1 MNAEKKSTNIWG
13 GVSYKLPSPYLR
25 VREGKTEATGDK
37 KARFIEAAGDG
48 PAYKIGND
56 KRKRFYHLNVYG
68 KEGNEPPHSYLKI
81 KEWAVKK
88 DEKKKEDTKEEKKG
102 IGGRGSFVDA
112 IFFFGDKYKY
122 PGPDNYFKEDK
133 DKAKTA
139 KAEVEGKDKEK
150 KTFERV
156 NFLCDAEYLGMNI
169 PCPGSY
175 NTIVKLIIL
184 LIGSMGFQ

>member
-1 MNAEKKSTNIWG
+1 
-13 GVSYKLPSPYLR
+13 
-25 VREGKTEATGDK
+25 VREGKPEPAADK
-37 KARFIEAAGDG
+37 EDRKARFVENAGDG
-48 PAYKIGND
+48 PSYKIGHEQ
-56 KRKRFYHLNVYG
+56 RKRFYHLNVYG
-68 KEGNEPPHSYLKI
+68 KEGNEPPHSYLKV

-88 DEKKKEDTKEEKKG
+88 DDKKKDDKKEDHKG
-102 IGGRGSFVDA
+102 VGGRGSFVDA

-139 KAEVEGKDKEK
+139 KADEGKEKEK
-150 KTFERV
+150 KKFERV

-175 NTIVKLIIL
+175 NTNVTSLR
-184 LIGSMGFQ
+184 Q